1 MNDSVKN
8 SEENQPVAGID
19 AAQDAPKKRAPRK
32 LKEDAV
38 ESAVAAVAAAAT
50 DTSEEGG
57 EVKKRVRRTKAQ
69 MEEAK
74 AAEAA
79 LASGQTPVA
88 STDLAQSVAQS
99 EQTDSFEEPQSAP
112 KRTPTRTPARNAPRE
127 DFAAQRNEQNDS
139 GERDEQPGEQ
149 PNEQQGEHAADAP
162 EATAEAFIPRDFSEI
177 VSGQFDAEQEGERR
191 LPPKRVLPP
200 LPDSPKLHK
209 VLAQGGLGSRLE
221 MEDMIADGHITVNG
235 QKAHVGQRVQW
246 GDEVRIQGKLLQLR
260 IQQPRARVLA
270 YHKPAGEIVTYD
282 DPQNRPTVFRRL
294 PRLPFGKWLSVGR
307 LDLNT
312 EGLLLFT
319 NSGELANRLMHPRF
333 GLKREY
339 AVRILGELTPEN
351 RQKLLDGVQL
361 EDGPAQFLSI
371 EDGGGDGANRW
382 VRVTIGEGR
391 NREVRRL
398 FESMGHAV
406 SRLIRIGYGSYGL
419 PKGLRRSV
427 YMELNDSEIRDLTQS
442 LVDAEGGEEM
452 KVGAEAF
459 AVEPGERREGRE
471 GREPREGGRDDRG
484 PRPEQRERRG
494 KFVRRGRDERP
505 DRGTGGGG
513 YVDRPQRPDG
523 AVYSNNDGG
532 YSAEGSADG
541 QANSA
546 GQMQQPQGERRENF
560 DGAGGPQRRDDGG
573 GQRRYDGSQRSNQG
587 ERQGERGSRFGDRN
601 NTNGGNNRFGNRA
614 PRDDRFG
621 QAGPGHQN
629 GDRGGERNSDQNQPR
644 QSAQEGYGDEVDDFN
659 QAGISHESGYMQA
672 KKRGRGNSGGAGYGN
687 SDGGRSGGGSYGDD
701 GPPPGVDPTKT
712 SFGYITQDGFRK
724 QGGST
729 GGGFGGGGGNRRSG
743 GGGGGGGGG
752 SFGGG
757 GGNRSGGGRG
767 RSGGGGGGGGRG
779 R

>member
-1 MNDSVKN
+1 MNNMNEMNDMPDN
-8 SEENQPVAGID
+8 LEENTAAAGQEY
-19 AAQDAPKKRAPRK
+19 ALVAPKKRAPRK
-32 LKEDAV
+32 PKENADASEGSV
-38 ESAVAAVAAAAT
+38 TPEPAQDDQAT
-50 DTSEEGG
+50 P

-69 MEEAK
+69 MEADAQ
-74 AAEAA
+74 AAMAVAPA
-79 LASGQTPVA
+79 LEEKLQQIETKTARQPAFDERASDNDA
-88 STDLAQSVAQS
+88 DAQ
-99 EQTDSFEEPQSAP
+99 
-112 KRTPTRTPARNAPRE
+112 
-127 DFAAQRNEQNDS
+127 
-139 GERDEQPGEQ
+139 G
-149 PNEQQGEHAADAP
+149 QQGQHDGDELQGQHAADAP
-162 EATAEAFIPRDFSEI
+162 EATAEAFVPRDFSEI

-209 VLAQGGLGSRLE
+209 VLAQAGLGSRLE

-246 GDEVRIQGKLLQLR
+246 GDEVKIQGKLLQLR
-260 IQQPRARVLA
+260 IQQPRARVIA

-361 EDGPAQFLSI
+361 EDGMAQFLTI

-398 FESMGHAV
+398 FEAMGHAV
-406 SRLIRIGYGSYGL
+406 SRLIRIRYGSYGL

-442 LVDAEGGEEM
+442 LVDSEGAEDV
-452 KVGAEAF
+452 KIGAEAY
-459 AVEPGERREGRE
+459 AVDAERNDSRPDRSGGETRDA
-471 GREPREGGRDDRG
+471 REP
-484 PRPEQRERRG
+484 RERRG
-494 KFVRRGRDERP
+494 KFVRRGRTT
-505 DRGTGGGG
+505 DRFG
-513 YVDRPQRPDG
+513 RPDG
-523 AVYSNNDGG
+523 VEPNGA
-532 YSAEGSADG
+532 APP
-541 QANSA
+541 A
-546 GQMQQPQGERRENF
+546 GEHSVQPSQER
-560 DGAGGPQRRDDGG
+560 PP
-573 GQRRYDGSQRSNQG
+573 
-587 ERQGERGSRFGDRN
+587 
-601 NTNGGNNRFGNRA
+601 RA
-614 PRDDRFG
+614 PR
-621 QAGPGHQN
+621 
-629 GDRGGERNSDQNQPR
+629 ERYDNRRPERPYVER
-644 QSAQEGYGDEVDDFN
+644 QSDRYDTPREQTSQERGHDDEDDFN
-659 QAGISHESGYMQA
+659 QSGISHESGFMQA
-672 KKRGRGNSGGAGYGN
+672 KKRGRGTGGN
-687 SDGGRSGGGSYGDD
+687 SFGSGGGGGNRNFSGDA
-701 GPPPGVDPTKT
+701 PPPGIDPTKT

-724 QGGST
+724 QGG
-729 GGGFGGGGGNRRSG
+729 GGSFG

-752 SFGGG
+752 NRRGGGGGSFGGGTGGGGGGGGG
-757 GGNRSGGGRG
+757 GGNRSRG
-767 RSGGGGGGGGRG
+767 RNGGGGRG

>member
-1 MNDSVKN
+1 MNEQHDTPEN
-8 SEENQPVAGID
+8 LEENQASAGTESSQ
-19 AAQDAPKKRAPRK
+19 AAPKKRATRK
-32 LKEDAV
+32 PKETL
-38 ESAVAAVAAAAT
+38 EAAPAAP
-50 DTSEEGG
+50 EETNGDVP

-69 MEEAK
+69 MEEAR

-79 LASGQTPVA
+79 AKVQAAGGDTPLQAAPQADVDGDDQDSQNSG
-88 STDLAQSVAQS
+88 
-99 EQTDSFEEPQSAP
+99 
-112 KRTPTRTPARNAPRE
+112 
-127 DFAAQRNEQNDS
+127 
-139 GERDEQPGEQ
+139 DEQQ
-149 PNEQQGEHAADAP
+149 ATHSDDTP
-162 EATAEAFIPRDFSEI
+162 EATAEAFVPRDFSEI

-209 VLAQGGLGSRLE
+209 VLAQAGLGSRLE

-235 QKAHVGQRVQW
+235 QNAHVGQRVQW

-260 IQQPRARVLA
+260 IQQPRARVIA

-361 EDGPAQFLSI
+361 EDGMAQFLSI

-398 FESMGHAV
+398 FEAMGHAV
-406 SRLIRIGYGSYGL
+406 SRLIRIRYGSYGL

-442 LVDAEGGEEM
+442 LVDAEGAEEL

-459 AVEPGERREGRE
+459 AVEPGERREPRE
-471 GREPREGGRDDRG
+471 QREPRGGQREGQRDEGG
-484 PRPEQRERRG
+484 QRERRG
-494 KFVRRGRDERP
+494 KFVRRGGRN
-505 DRGTGGGG
+505 DRGNGFEP
-513 YVDRPQRPDG
+513 RQ
-523 AVYSNNDGG
+523 
-532 YSAEGSADG
+532 DG
-541 QANSA
+541 QAPAEGDAVRGEQRSEGNNNPYN
-546 GQMQQPQGERRENF
+546 GQQRQNGRNNRFADRYNRGPQGE
-560 DGAGGPQRRDDGG
+560 
-573 GQRRYDGSQRSNQG
+573 GQRQEAQGQSQQGRGDGY
-587 ERQGERGSRFGDRN
+587 
-601 NTNGGNNRFGNRA
+601 
-614 PRDDRFG
+614 PRDD
-621 QAGPGHQN
+621 
-629 GDRGGERNSDQNQPR
+629 
-644 QSAQEGYGDEVDDFN
+644 DEDDFN

-672 KKRGRGNSGGAGYGN
+672 KKRGRGGN
-687 SDGGRSGGGSYGDD
+687 SFGGGGGGRSGGYGED

-724 QGGST
+724 QGSGG
-729 GGGFGGGGGNRRSG
+729 GGGFGGGGGGGNRR
-743 GGGGGGGGG
+743 GGGG

-757 GGNRSGGGRG
+757 GGGGNRGGRG
-767 RSGGGGGGGGRG
+767 RSGGRG

>member
-1 MNDSVKN
+1 MNDMN
-8 SEENQPVAGID
+8 ETPENLEQNNEVAGMES
-19 AAQDAPKKRAPRK
+19 APSAPKKRAPRK
-32 LKEDAV
+32 PKEDA
-38 ESAVAAVAAAAT
+38 AIAGDDVAAQTQGDAIEA
-50 DTSEEGG
+50 EP
-57 EVKKRVRRTKAQ
+57 KKRVRRTKAQ
-69 MEEAK
+69 MEADR
-74 AAEAA
+74 AAEAGEMA
-79 LASGQTPVA
+79 APVEPQNA
-88 STDLAQSVAQS
+88 THDEPQAIQQAQSQAP
-99 EQTDSFEEPQSAP
+99 QTAAPQRAE
-112 KRTPTRTPARNAPRE
+112 RQ
-127 DFAAQRNEQNDS
+127 AQRRNSRDDNDADDNNS
-139 GERDEQPGEQ
+139 NGSE
-149 PNEQQGEHAADAP
+149 EQQQHADDAP
-162 EATAEAFIPRDFSEI
+162 EATAEAFVPRDFSEI

-209 VLAQGGLGSRLE
+209 VLAQAGLGSRLE

-235 QKAHVGQRVQW
+235 QNAHVGQRVQW
-246 GDEVRIQGKLLQLR
+246 GDEVKIQGKLLQLR
-260 IQQPRARVLA
+260 IQQPRARVIA

-398 FESMGHAV
+398 FEAMGHAV
-406 SRLIRIGYGSYGL
+406 SRLIRIRYGSYGL

-427 YMELNDSEIRDLTQS
+427 YMELNDAEIRDMTQS

-459 AVEPGERREGRE
+459 AVEPGERVERGERRDARG
-471 GREPREGGRDDRG
+471 PRDGQRDEGGA
-484 PRPEQRERRG
+484 RPEQRERRG
-494 KFVRRGRDERP
+494 KFVRRGGRN
-505 DRGTGGGG
+505 DRAGGFDDRAPHEGGAPQDGGG
-513 YVDRPQRPDG
+513 YQGGQGDGPREGGNGSQQRP
-523 AVYSNNDGG
+523 Y
-532 YSAEGSADG
+532 DG
-541 QANSA
+541 Q
-546 GQMQQPQGERRENF
+546 
-560 DGAGGPQRRDDGG
+560 QRN
-573 GQRRYDGSQRSNQG
+573 NQG
-587 ERQGERGSRFGDRN
+587 NDNGERGGRFGGRN
-601 NTNGGNNRFGNRA
+601 QGSGNGGGRSDNRFGNRA
-614 PRDDRFG
+614 PRDG
-621 QAGPGHQN
+621 QAGGNSGSYGNTNQ
-629 GDRGGERNSDQNQPR
+629 DRAPDQNQPR
-644 QSAQEGYGDEVDDFN
+644 QTSAQDGYGDEVDDFN

-672 KKRGRGNSGGAGYGN
+672 KKRGRGGNAGGGYGAGGGGYQ
-687 SDGGRSGGGSYGDD
+687 GRSSSDD

-724 QGGST
+724 QGNGGGG
-729 GGGFGGGGGNRRSG
+729 GGGFGGGGGGNRR
-743 GGGGGGGGG
+743 GGGGGG

-757 GGNRSGGGRG
+757 NSGGGGRGGGGRG
-767 RSGGGGGGGGRG
+767 RSGGGAGGGGGGRG

>member
-1 MNDSVKN
+1 MNENHDMPEN
-8 SEENQPVAGID
+8 FEENQAN
-19 AAQDAPKKRAPRK
+19 AELESTKSAPKKRAVRK
-32 LKEDAV
+32 PQAV
-38 ESAVAAVAAAAT
+38 IETAAVASQGAGGDAT
-50 DTSEEGG
+50 

-69 MEEAK
+69 MEEARAAQA
-74 AAEAA
+74 AAE
-79 LASGQTPVA
+79 
-88 STDLAQSVAQS
+88 QS
-99 EQTDSFEEPQSAP
+99 EVPGVLSQDRLENQQ
-112 KRTPTRTPARNAPRE
+112 
-127 DFAAQRNEQNDS
+127 AQDLHEANDS
-139 GERDEQPGEQ
+139 LLGHEDH
-149 PNEQQGEHAADAP
+149 EQQTEHAADAP
-162 EATAEAFIPRDFSEI
+162 EATAEAFIPRDFSDI

-200 LPDSPKLHK
+200 LPESPKLHK
-209 VLAQGGLGSRLE
+209 VLAQAGLGSRLE

-246 GDEVRIQGKLLQLR
+246 GDEVRIEGKLLQLR
-260 IQQPRARVLA
+260 IQPPRARVIA

-398 FESMGHAV
+398 FEAMGHAV
-406 SRLIRIGYGSYGL
+406 SRLIRIRYGSYGL
-419 PKGLRRSV
+419 PKGLRRGV
-427 YMELNDSEIRDLTQS
+427 YMELNDSEIRELTQS
-442 LVDAEGGEEM
+442 LVDAEGAEEI
-452 KVGAEAF
+452 KVGAEAY
-459 AVEPGERREGRE
+459 AVEPGERRE
-471 GREPREGGRDDRG
+471 REPREPREPRDNG
-484 PRPEQRERRG
+484 LRPEQRERRG
-494 KFVRRGRDERP
+494 KFVRRGRN
-505 DRGTGGGG
+505 DRFNNRAEG
-513 YVDRPQRPDG
+513 YEPRQEGQAPDG
-523 AVYSNNDGG
+523 ETA
-532 YSAEGSADG
+532 
-541 QANSA
+541 
-546 GQMQQPQGERRENF
+546 QGERAPAE
-560 DGAGGPQRRDDGG
+560 GHGGEGRNDNRGDHRYG
-573 GQRRYDGSQRSNQG
+573 GQQRQNG
-587 ERQGERGSRFGDRN
+587 RN
-601 NTNGGNNRFGNRA
+601 NRYADRYNRSPQADA
-614 PRDDRFG
+614 PRQEAPG
-621 QAGPGHQN
+621 GHQAQQG
-629 GDRGGERNSDQNQPR
+629 GD
-644 QSAQEGYGDEVDDFN
+644 DEEDDFN

-672 KKRGRGNSGGAGYGN
+672 KKRGRGGN
-687 SDGGRSGGGSYGDD
+687 SFGGGGGRSSGSYGDD

-724 QGGST
+724 QGG
-729 GGGFGGGGGNRRSG
+729 
-743 GGGGGGGGG
+743 GG

-757 GGNRSGGGRG
+757 GGGRRAGGFGGGGGGSRGRG
-767 RSGGGGGGGGRG
+767 RSGGRG

>member
-1 MNDSVKN
+1 MNDMNDMNETPENLEKNQALASVESAPN
-8 SEENQPVAGID
+8 
-19 AAQDAPKKRAPRK
+19 APKKRAPRK
-32 LKEDAV
+32 LKDAAV
-38 ESAVAAVAAAAT
+38 ASTDAAAADLGDENESAVKQSTA
-50 DTSEEGG
+50 DG

-69 MEEAK
+69 MQEARNAQAGS
-74 AAEAA
+74 AAEPELALSA
-79 LASGQTPVA
+79 PNAFEPLASGHQ
-88 STDLAQSVAQS
+88 DQ
-99 EQTDSFEEPQSAP
+99 ESFNGSA
-112 KRTPTRTPARNAPRE
+112 
-127 DFAAQRNEQNDS
+127 
-139 GERDEQPGEQ
+139 DEQQ
-149 PNEQQGEHAADAP
+149 ATHAADAP
-162 EATAEAFIPRDFSEI
+162 DATAEAFVPRDFSEI

-209 VLAQGGLGSRLE
+209 VLAQAGLGSRLE

-260 IQQPRARVLA
+260 IQQPRARVIA

-339 AVRILGELTPEN
+339 AVRILGELTHEN

-398 FESMGHAV
+398 FEAMGHAV
-406 SRLIRIGYGSYGL
+406 SRLIRIRYGSYGL

-427 YMELNDSEIRDLTQS
+427 YMELNDSEIRDITQS
-442 LVDAEGGEEM
+442 LVDAEGGGQEM

-459 AVEPGERREGRE
+459 AVEPGERVER
-471 GREPREGGRDDRG
+471 REPRDARGEGGAEGRGQG

-494 KFVRRGRDERP
+494 KFVRRGRNDRVGGSSER
-505 DRGTGGGG
+505 GN
-513 YVDRPQRPDG
+513 DRPAGYEDRPPRQERDG
-523 AVYSNNDGG
+523 V
-532 YSAEGSADG
+532 
-541 QANSA
+541 
-546 GQMQQPQGERRENF
+546 PQGEGSYSNGAGDMPRENNS
-560 DGAGGPQRRDDGG
+560 GAEQRPHE
-573 GQRRYDGSQRSNQG
+573 GQQRQNPGS
-587 ERQGERGSRFGDRN
+587 GERGGRFNDRN
-601 NTNGGNNRFGNRA
+601 NASGGNRFDNRFGNRPA
-614 PRDDRFG
+614 RDGQGAGNDRN
-621 QAGPGHQN
+621 A
-629 GDRGGERNSDQNQPR
+629 DQNAPR
-644 QSAQEGYGDEVDDFN
+644 QSSAQDGYGDEVDDFN

-672 KKRGRGNSGGAGYGN
+672 KKRGRGGNGGGNFAGGGGGY
-687 SDGGRSGGGSYGDD
+687 GGRSSSDD

-724 QGGST
+724 QGGS
-729 GGGFGGGGGNRRSG
+729 
-743 GGGGGGGGG
+743 GGGG

-757 GGNRSGGGRG
+757 GGGGGGRRGSGGG
-767 RSGGGGGGGGRG
+767 SFGGGGGGGGNRGGRSRSGGGGGRG

>member
-1 MNDSVKN
+1 MNETNDLPEN
-8 SEENQPVAGID
+8 LEENQVPAHIES
-19 AAQDAPKKRAPRK
+19 AQIAPKKRATRK
-32 LKEDAV
+32 PKEAADAAP
-38 ESAVAAVAAAAT
+38 ETAAQ
-50 DTSEEGG
+50 TSEADGEAT

-69 MEEAK
+69 MQEA
-74 AAEAA
+74 AA
-79 LASGQTPVA
+79 LA
-88 STDLAQSVAQS
+88 VAQPALQAS
-99 EQTDSFEEPQSAP
+99 ASPVSYPAAPVVPAKPQHPGHDAPYGSDGSDEEQAT
-112 KRTPTRTPARNAPRE
+112 
-127 DFAAQRNEQNDS
+127 
-139 GERDEQPGEQ
+139 
-149 PNEQQGEHAADAP
+149 HADDAP
-162 EATAEAFIPRDFSEI
+162 EATAEAFVPRDFSEI

-209 VLAQGGLGSRLE
+209 VLAQAGLGSRLE

-235 QKAHVGQRVQW
+235 EKAHVGQRVQW
-246 GDEVRIQGKLLQLR
+246 GDEVKIQGKLLQLR
-260 IQQPRARVLA
+260 IQQPRARVIA

-398 FESMGHAV
+398 FEAMGHAV
-406 SRLIRIGYGSYGL
+406 SRLIRIRYGSYGL

-427 YMELNDSEIRDLTQS
+427 YMELNDGEIRDLTQS

-459 AVEPGERREGRE
+459 AVEPGERREPRE
-471 GREPREGGRDDRG
+471 GRQEGRSDG

-494 KFVRRGRDERP
+494 KFVRRGRN
-505 DRGTGGGG
+505 DRYDNRGPGPG
-513 YVDRPQRPDG
+513 YEQRQDG
-523 AVYSNNDGG
+523 AAPQGDG
-532 YSAEGSADG
+532 AG
-541 QANSA
+541 QANGL
-546 GQMQQPQGERRENF
+546 GQRNDGEQRQNDGQGE
-560 DGAGGPQRRDDGG
+560 QRQGD
-573 GQRRYDGSQRSNQG
+573 QRQG
-587 ERQGERGSRFGDRN
+587 DQRQGERPYRQNDRQADTRGRYGDRQ
-601 NTNGGNNRFGNRA
+601 NNRPQRDDRNAGPNSGQNTDRA
-614 PRDDRFG
+614 PRQG
-621 QAGPGHQN
+621 
-629 GDRGGERNSDQNQPR
+629 GDGE
-644 QSAQEGYGDEVDDFN
+644 EEDDFN
-659 QAGISHESGYMQA
+659 QAGVSHESGYLQA
-672 KKRGRGNSGGAGYGN
+672 KKRGRSGNSFG
-687 SDGGRSGGGSYGDD
+687 SGGGGGGRTYGED

-724 QGGST
+724 QGNNT
-729 GGGFGGGGGNRRSG
+729 GGGNFGGGGGAGPRR
-743 GGGGGGGGG
+743 GGGGGG

-757 GGNRSGGGRG
+757 GGGGNFGGGRSGGGGGGGRG
-767 RSGGGGGGGGRG
+767 RSGGGGRG

>member
-1 MNDSVKN
+1 MNDMNDTPDNLK
-8 SEENQPVAGID
+8 ENQALAG
-19 AAQDAPKKRAPRK
+19 AESAQSAPKKRAPRK
-32 LKEDAV
+32 PKADV
-38 ESAVAAVAAAAT
+38 EAAPAEAAAAK
-50 DTSEEGG
+50 DAEEEGDDPHG
-57 EVKKRVRRTKAQ
+57 LAAKKRVRRTKAQ
-69 MEEAK
+69 MEEARAADAAK
-74 AAEAA
+74 AALNAPA
-79 LASGQTPVA
+79 VSQDAGQANSYAPA
-88 STDLAQSVAQS
+88 N
-99 EQTDSFEEPQSAP
+99 QSANFSQQDEMDDQP
-112 KRTPTRTPARNAPRE
+112 SRNDGDA
-127 DFAAQRNEQNDS
+127 
-139 GERDEQPGEQ
+139 GDEQQ
-149 PNEQQGEHAADAP
+149 ATHADDAP
-162 EATAEAFIPRDFSEI
+162 EATAEAFVPRDFSEI

-209 VLAQGGLGSRLE
+209 VLAQAGLGSRLE

-246 GDEVRIQGKLLQLR
+246 GDEVKIQGKLLQLR
-260 IQQPRARVLA
+260 IQQPRARVIA

-398 FESMGHAV
+398 FEAMGHAV
-406 SRLIRIGYGSYGL
+406 SRLIRIRYGSYGL

-427 YMELNDSEIRDLTQS
+427 YMELNDGEIRDLTQS
-442 LVDAEGGEEM
+442 LVDAEGSEEM

-459 AVEPGERREGRE
+459 AVEPGERREPRE
-471 GREPREGGRDDRG
+471 QREGGRGDG
-484 PRPEQRERRG
+484 QRPEQRERRG
-494 KFVRRGRDERP
+494 KFVRRGRNERF
-505 DRGTGGGG
+505 DNRGGDGGSGG
-513 YVDRPQRPDG
+513 YQRQEGAPQGDGQQRQDGEQRP
-523 AVYSNNDGG
+523 YEGG
-532 YSAEGSADG
+532 V
-541 QANSA
+541 
-546 GQMQQPQGERRENF
+546 
-560 DGAGGPQRRDDGG
+560 
-573 GQRRYDGSQRSNQG
+573 
-587 ERQGERGSRFGDRN
+587 RQGEQRQVDQRQERPYRQNDRQNGSGRFGDRQ
-601 NTNGGNNRFGNRA
+601 NNRPMRDA
-614 PRDDRFG
+614 RDDRNATQGNG
-621 QAGPGHQN
+621 QNA
-629 GDRGGERNSDQNQPR
+629 DRVPR
-644 QSAQEGYGDEVDDFN
+644 QGGDDDEDDFN

-672 KKRGRGNSGGAGYGN
+672 KKRGRGGNSGGN
-687 SDGGRSGGGSYGDD
+687 SFGGGGGGGRSYGED

-724 QGGST
+724 QGAGGG
-729 GGGFGGGGGNRRSG
+729 GGGFGGGGGG
-743 GGGGGGGGG
+743 GGQRRGGGG

-757 GGNRSGGGRG
+757 GGGGNRGRG
-767 RSGGGGGGGGRG
+767 RSGGGGGGRG

>member
-1 MNDSVKN
+1 MNENNDMPEN
-8 SEENQPVAGID
+8 FEENQAPAGTD
-19 AAQDAPKKRAPRK
+19 AAQAAPKKRATRK
-32 LKEDAV
+32 PKEDAV
-38 ESAVAAVAAAAT
+38 AAT
-50 DTSEEGG
+50 VAPSPLDGEAV

-69 MEEAK
+69 MEEAR

-79 LASGQTPVA
+79 PAADAG
-88 STDLAQSVAQS
+88 D
-99 EQTDSFEEPQSAP
+99 AP
-112 KRTPTRTPARNAPRE
+112 KRVATQA
-127 DFAAQRNEQNDS
+127 DFGSDDLQSGHDDDDQAEHEGNDS
-139 GERDEQPGEQ
+139 QA
-149 PNEQQGEHAADAP
+149 EHADDAP
-162 EATAEAFIPRDFSEI
+162 EATAEAFVPRDFSEI

-209 VLAQGGLGSRLE
+209 VLAQAGLGSRLE

-260 IQQPRARVLA
+260 IQQPRARVIA

-339 AVRILGELTPEN
+339 AVRILGELAPEN
-351 RQKLLDGVQL
+351 RQKLLDGIEL
-361 EDGPAQFLSI
+361 DDGPAQFLSV

-391 NREVRRL
+391 NREVRRM
-398 FESMGHAV
+398 FESIGHAV
-406 SRLIRIGYGSYGL
+406 SRLIRIRYGSYGL

-427 YMELNDSEIRDLTQS
+427 YMELDDTEIRALTQS

-459 AVEPGERREGRE
+459 AVEPGERREPREGRE
-471 GREPREGGRDDRG
+471 GREPRGPRDAGGQ
-484 PRPEQRERRG
+484 RPEQRERRG
-494 KFVRRGRDERP
+494 KFVRRGRNDRP
-505 DRGTGGGG
+505 GEYNDRPPRQDGEPQGDGQGGG
-513 YVDRPQRPDG
+513 YQNDAPREGSGDGQQRP
-523 AVYSNNDGG
+523 Y
-532 YSAEGSADG
+532 DG
-541 QANSA
+541 Q
-546 GQMQQPQGERRENF
+546 
-560 DGAGGPQRRDDGG
+560 QRHEPR
-573 GQRRYDGSQRSNQG
+573 QNQG
-587 ERQGERGSRFGDRN
+587 ERGGRFGERS
-601 NTNGGNNRFGNRA
+601 GGNRFDNRP
-614 PRDDRFG
+614 PR
-621 QAGPGHQN
+621 
-629 GDRGGERNSDQNQPR
+629 GERVDRSNDPNQPR
-644 QSAQEGYGDEVDDFN
+644 QNTAGGSGDGHDDEDDFN

-672 KKRGRGNSGGAGYGN
+672 KKRGRGGNNSFGGGGGYQ
-687 SDGGRSGGGSYGDD
+687 GGRSSSDD

-724 QGGST
+724 QGG
-729 GGGFGGGGGNRRSG
+729 GGGGSFGGGGGAG
-743 GGGGGGGGG
+743 GGGGRRGGG
-752 SFGGG
+752 SFGGGGG

-767 RSGGGGGGGGRG
+767 RSGGGGRGRG
-779 R
+779 

>member
-1 MNDSVKN
+1 MNEVQDMSDN
-8 SEENQPVAGID
+8 LEENQPVAGIES
-19 AAQDAPKKRAPRK
+19 AQDAPKKRAPRK
-32 LKEDAV
+32 PKETADA
-38 ESAVAAVAAAAT
+38 ATAAV
-50 DTSEEGG
+50 DEVGSDVP

-69 MEEAK
+69 MEEAR

-79 LASGQTPVA
+79 ANAPAARTDTPQA
-88 STDLAQSVAQS
+88 APQN
-99 EQTDSFEEPQSAP
+99 SFESDE
-112 KRTPTRTPARNAPRE
+112 
-127 DFAAQRNEQNDS
+127 EQDLS
-139 GERDEQPGEQ
+139 EG
-149 PNEQQGEHAADAP
+149 NEQQAEHAADAP
-162 EATAEAFIPRDFSEI
+162 EATAEAFVPRDFSDI

-209 VLAQGGLGSRLE
+209 VLAQAGLGSRLE

-246 GDEVRIQGKLLQLR
+246 GDEVRIEGKLLQLR
-260 IQQPRARVLA
+260 IQPPRARVIA

-361 EDGPAQFLSI
+361 EDGPAQFLTI

-406 SRLIRIGYGSYGL
+406 SRLIRIRYGSYGL

-442 LVDAEGGEEM
+442 LVDAEGAEEM
-452 KVGAEAF
+452 KVGAEAYS
-459 AVEPGERREGRE
+459 VEPGERREP
-471 GREPREGGRDDRG
+471 REPRNDAQ
-484 PRPEQRERRG
+484 RPEQRERRG
-494 KFVRRGRDERP
+494 KFVRRGGR
-505 DRGTGGGG
+505 
-513 YVDRPQRPDG
+513 
-523 AVYSNNDGG
+523 ND
-532 YSAEGSADG
+532 
-541 QANSA
+541 
-546 GQMQQPQGERRENF
+546 
-560 DGAGGPQRRDDGG
+560 
-573 GQRRYDGSQRSNQG
+573 
-587 ERQGERGSRFGDRN
+587 RFGDRGGN
-601 NTNGGNNRFGNRA
+601 GDGYAPRQDGQAAEGDASQGERAPSEGNGGEQRGDNRGDTRYNGQQRQNGRNNRFGDRYNRGPQGDA
-614 PRDDRFG
+614 PRQEGQGGNQGGDGYPRDD
-621 QAGPGHQN
+621 
-629 GDRGGERNSDQNQPR
+629 
-644 QSAQEGYGDEVDDFN
+644 DEDDFN

-672 KKRGRGNSGGAGYGN
+672 KKRGRGGN
-687 SDGGRSGGGSYGDD
+687 SFGGGGNGGGGGGRSYGDD

-724 QGGST
+724 QGNNG
-729 GGGFGGGGGNRRSG
+729 GGGFGGGGGGNRRRGS
-743 GGGGGGGGG
+743 GGGG

-757 GGNRSGGGRG
+757 NAGGGGGNRGRG
-767 RSGGGGGGGGRG
+767 RSGGGGRG

>member
-1 MNDSVKN
+1 MNETNESPDN
-8 SEENQPVAGID
+8 FEENQASAFIES
-19 AAQDAPKKRAPRK
+19 AETAPKKRVTRKPKADGVVEEAAPDTAA
-32 LKEDAV
+32 DA
-38 ESAVAAVAAAAT
+38 SADPHDLAA
-50 DTSEEGG
+50 
-57 EVKKRVRRTKAQ
+57 KKRVRRTKAQ
-69 MEEAK
+69 MEEAR

-79 LASGQTPVA
+79 AKAGQAAPAASQDAGQDSGQMPVQG
-88 STDLAQSVAQS
+88 LAAAPSHFSRHAEMD
-99 EQTDSFEEPQSAP
+99 EQQE
-112 KRTPTRTPARNAPRE
+112 R
-127 DFAAQRNEQNDS
+127 DS
-139 GERDEQPGEQ
+139 GDEQQ
-149 PNEQQGEHAADAP
+149 AVHADDAP
-162 EATAEAFIPRDFSEI
+162 EATAEAFVPRDFSEI

-209 VLAQGGLGSRLE
+209 VLAQAGLGSRLE

-235 QKAHVGQRVQW
+235 EKAHVGQRVQW
-246 GDEVRIQGKLLQLR
+246 GDEVKIQGKLLQLR
-260 IQQPRARVLA
+260 IQQPRARVIA

-361 EDGPAQFLSI
+361 EDGPAQFLTM

-398 FESMGHAV
+398 FESVGHAV
-406 SRLIRIGYGSYGL
+406 SRLIRIRYGSYGL

-427 YMELNDSEIRDLTQS
+427 YMELNDGEIRDLTQS
-442 LVDAEGGEEM
+442 LVDAEGGEDM

-459 AVEPGERREGRE
+459 AVEPGERRESRE
-471 GREPREGGRDDRG
+471 GRNEGRPEGRGEGSQVPR
-484 PRPEQRERRG
+484 EQRERRG
-494 KFVRRGRDERP
+494 KFVRRGRNERF
-505 DRGTGGGG
+505 DNRGPG
-513 YVDRPQRPDG
+513 YEQRPDG
-523 AVYSNNDGG
+523 GA
-532 YSAEGSADG
+532 
-541 QANSA
+541 
-546 GQMQQPQGERRENF
+546 PQGE
-560 DGAGGPQRRDDGG
+560 
-573 GQRRYDGSQRSNQG
+573 GQRQDGEQRQNEGQG
-587 ERQGERGSRFGDRN
+587 DQRQGDQRQGERPYRQNDRQGGPGRYGDRQ
-601 NTNGGNNRFGNRA
+601 NNRPAQRDDR
-614 PRDDRFG
+614 PRDDRNTG
-621 QAGPGHQN
+621 QNA
-629 GDRGGERNSDQNQPR
+629 DRAPR
-644 QSAQEGYGDEVDDFN
+644 QDGEEEDDFN

-672 KKRGRGNSGGAGYGN
+672 KKRGRGGNGFGGGAGGGG
-687 SDGGRSGGGSYGDD
+687 GGRSYGED

-724 QGGST
+724 QGNNA
-729 GGGFGGGGGNRRSG
+729 GGGNFGGGGAGPRR
-743 GGGGGGGGG
+743 GGGGGGGG

-757 GGNRSGGGRG
+757 GGGNFGGGNRNRG
-767 RSGGGGGGGGRG
+767 RSGGSGGGGRS

>member
-1 MNDSVKN
+1 MNEMNDTP
-8 SEENQPVAGID
+8 ENLKEKQAPSGIES
-19 AAQDAPKKRAPRK
+19 APDAPKKRAPRRP
-32 LKEDAV
+32 KEASDRSAELAPTTADAQT
-38 ESAVAAVAAAAT
+38 SDDAAPEA
-50 DTSEEGG
+50 
-57 EVKKRVRRTKAQ
+57 KKRVRRTKAQ
-69 MEEAK
+69 MEEAR
-74 AAEAA
+74 AAQANALEPQENPEA
-79 LASGQTPVA
+79 LAPIEATAAAPVA
-88 STDLAQSVAQS
+88 
-99 EQTDSFEEPQSAP
+99 
-112 KRTPTRTPARNAPRE
+112 TRDDTNGDA
-127 DFAAQRNEQNDS
+127 
-139 GERDEQPGEQ
+139 GDEQQ
-149 PNEQQGEHAADAP
+149 AQHADDAP
-162 EATAEAFIPRDFSEI
+162 EATAEAFVPRDFSDI

-200 LPDSPKLHK
+200 LPESPKLHK
-209 VLAQGGLGSRLE
+209 VLAQAGLGSRLE

-260 IQQPRARVLA
+260 IQPPRARVIA

-398 FESMGHAV
+398 FEAMGHAV
-406 SRLIRIGYGSYGL
+406 SRLIRIRYGSYGL

-427 YMELNDSEIRDLTQS
+427 YMELNDGEIRDLTQS
-442 LVDAEGGEEM
+442 LVDAEGAEEM

-459 AVEPGERREGRE
+459 AVEPGERRDPRSEGQRE
-471 GREPREGGRDDRG
+471 GRGEARGEGRPEGA
-484 PRPEQRERRG
+484 RPEQRERRG
-494 KFVRRGRDERP
+494 KFVRRGRD
-505 DRGTGGGG
+505 DRGA
-513 YVDRPQRPDG
+513 DRP
-523 AVYSNNDGG
+523 NDRQPGSQQAEGG
-532 YSAEGSADG
+532 YSADAPREG
-541 QANSA
+541 
-546 GQMQQPQGERRENF
+546 
-560 DGAGGPQRRDDGG
+560 GAPPP
-573 GQRRYDGSQRSNQG
+573 
-587 ERQGERGSRFGDRN
+587 RQGERSSRFGDRN
-601 NTNGGNNRFGNRA
+601 SRFDNRPARTD
-614 PRDDRFG
+614 RDDRG
-621 QAGPGHQN
+621 
-629 GDRGGERNSDQNQPR
+629 SDQNQAR
-644 QSAQEGYGDEVDDFN
+644 QPVRDGNDDEDDFN

-672 KKRGRGNSGGAGYGN
+672 KKRGRGGNSSGG
-687 SDGGRSGGGSYGDD
+687 SGGSGGGGRNYDD

-724 QGGST
+724 QGGS
-729 GGGFGGGGGNRRSG
+729 GGGGSFGGGGGGNG
-743 GGGGGGGGG
+743 GGRRGGGGG

-757 GGNRSGGGRG
+757 GGNRGGRG
-767 RSGGGGGGGGRG
+767 RSGGGRSGR
-779 R
+779 

>member
-1 MNDSVKN
+1 MNEMNDTPDN
-8 SEENQPVAGID
+8 LEENQALAG
-19 AAQDAPKKRAPRK
+19 AESALTAPKKRALRK
-32 LKEDAV
+32 PKADVEAAPVAV
-38 ESAVAAVAAAAT
+38 E
-50 DTSEEGG
+50 EEGDDPHG
-57 EVKKRVRRTKAQ
+57 LAAKKRVRRTKAQ
-69 MEEAK
+69 MEEAR

-79 LASGQTPVA
+79 AKAALNAPAASQDAGQASGDAPA
-88 STDLAQSVAQS
+88 N
-99 EQTDSFEEPQSAP
+99 QSANFSQQEEMDDQP
-112 KRTPTRTPARNAPRE
+112 S
-127 DFAAQRNEQNDS
+127 RNEGDAGDS
-139 GERDEQPGEQ
+139 GDVGDEQQ
-149 PNEQQGEHAADAP
+149 ATHADDAP
-162 EATAEAFIPRDFSEI
+162 EATAEAFVPRDFSEI

-209 VLAQGGLGSRLE
+209 VLAQAGLGSRLE

-246 GDEVRIQGKLLQLR
+246 GDEVKIQGKLLQLR
-260 IQQPRARVLA
+260 IQQPRARVIA

-398 FESMGHAV
+398 FEAMGHAV
-406 SRLIRIGYGSYGL
+406 SRLIRIRYGSYGL

-442 LVDAEGGEEM
+442 LVDAEGAEET
-452 KVGAEAF
+452 KIGAEAF
-459 AVEPGERREGRE
+459 AVEPGERREPREGRGEGRE
-471 GREPREGGRDDRG
+471 GRGEGQQVPR
-484 PRPEQRERRG
+484 EQRERRG
-494 KFVRRGRDERP
+494 KFVRRGRN
-505 DRGTGGGG
+505 DRFDNRGGEG
-513 YVDRPQRPDG
+513 YQRQDGAAPQGDGLPRQDGEQRP
-523 AVYSNNDGG
+523 YEGG
-532 YSAEGSADG
+532 ELR
-541 QANSA
+541 
-546 GQMQQPQGERRENF
+546 QGE
-560 DGAGGPQRRDDGG
+560 Q
-573 GQRRYDGSQRSNQG
+573 
-587 ERQGERGSRFGDRN
+587 RQGERPYRQNERQNDRQNEGRGRFGDRQ
-601 NTNGGNNRFGNRA
+601 NNRP
-614 PRDDRFG
+614 PRDDRNSANG
-621 QAGPGHQN
+621 QPA
-629 GDRGGERNSDQNQPR
+629 DRAPR
-644 QSAQEGYGDEVDDFN
+644 QGGDDDEDDFN

-672 KKRGRGNSGGAGYGN
+672 KKRGRGGN
-687 SDGGRSGGGSYGDD
+687 SGGGSFGGGGSSGGNRSYDD

-724 QGGST
+724 QGAAG
-729 GGGFGGGGGNRRSG
+729 GGGFGGGGGQRR
-743 GGGGGGGGG
+743 GGGGG

-757 GGNRSGGGRG
+757 GGNRGRG
-767 RSGGGGGGGGRG
+767 RNGGGGGGRG

>member
-1 MNDSVKN
+1 MNDMN
-8 SEENQPVAGID
+8 ETPENLEQNQSVAGADI
-19 AAQDAPKKRAPRK
+19 APSAPKKRATRK
-32 LKEDAV
+32 PKEDAAN
-38 ESAVAAVAAAAT
+38 EAT
-50 DTSEEGG
+50 DVDTT
-57 EVKKRVRRTKAQ
+57 EVETKKRVRRTKAQ
-69 MEEAK
+69 IEADN
-74 AAEAA
+74 AA
-79 LASGQTPVA
+79 LAAGSEAVLNVDAEADIAPVA
-88 STDLAQSVAQS
+88 ATQPTPDMQIETVQERAPRGRKPMRDDRLEGGHGAVDRRHGS
-99 EQTDSFEEPQSAP
+99 EQQAIL
-112 KRTPTRTPARNAPRE
+112 A
-127 DFAAQRNEQNDS
+127 
-139 GERDEQPGEQ
+139 GDEQQAEHEG
-149 PNEQQGEHAADAP
+149 NEQQAEHAADAP
-162 EATAEAFIPRDFSEI
+162 EATAEAFVPRDFSEI

-209 VLAQGGLGSRLE
+209 VLAQAGLGSRLE

-235 QKAHVGQRVQW
+235 QNAHVGQRVQW
-246 GDEVRIQGKLLQLR
+246 GDEVKIQGKLLQLR
-260 IQQPRARVLA
+260 IQQPRARVIA

-398 FESMGHAV
+398 FEAMGHAV
-406 SRLIRIGYGSYGL
+406 SRLIRIRYGSYGL

-427 YMELNDSEIRDLTQS
+427 YMELNDAEIRDMTQS

-459 AVEPGERREGRE
+459 AVEPGERGERGERREPRDGGRE
-471 GREPREGGRDDRG
+471 GGGG
-484 PRPEQRERRG
+484 ARPEQRERRG
-494 KFVRRGRDERP
+494 KFVRRGGRNERA
-505 DRGTGGGG
+505 GG
-513 YVDRPQRPDG
+513 
-523 AVYSNNDGG
+523 A
-532 YSAEGSADG
+532 
-541 QANSA
+541 
-546 GQMQQPQGERRENF
+546 
-560 DGAGGPQRRDDGG
+560 GAGGFGAGGFDDRAPRTDGAPQEGGYQG
-573 GQRRYDGSQRSNQG
+573 GQGDQPREGTGDQPRPYDGQQRGNRG
-587 ERQGERGSRFGDRN
+587 NGNGNGERGGRFGDRN
-601 NTNGGNNRFGNRA
+601 QGNGSGRSDNRFGNRA
-614 PRDDRFG
+614 PRDG
-621 QAGPGHQN
+621 QASGYGSGNEQRHA
-629 GDRGGERNSDQNQPR
+629 DQNQPR
-644 QSAQEGYGDEVDDFN
+644 QTSAQDGYGDEVDDFN

-672 KKRGRGNSGGAGYGN
+672 KKRGRGGNTGGGYAG
-687 SDGGRSGGGSYGDD
+687 GGGGGGSGSGYQGRSSSDD

-724 QGGST
+724 QGTGGG
-729 GGGFGGGGGNRRSG
+729 GGGFGGGGGG
-743 GGGGGGGGG
+743 GGRRGGSGSGGG

-757 GGNRSGGGRG
+757 GGGGNSGGGSRGGRG
-767 RSGGGGGGGGRG
+767 RSGGGGRG

>member
-1 MNDSVKN
+1 MNDHPEN
-8 SEENQPVAGID
+8 LEEKQALAGTD
-19 AAQDAPKKRAPRK
+19 SALVAPKKRAPRK
-32 LKEDAV
+32 TK
-38 ESAVAAVAAAAT
+38 ESADEPPQDMAAAQT
-50 DTSEEGG
+50 DGPEMV

-69 MEEAK
+69 MEEAR

-79 LASGQTPVA
+79 QNMPSETASETA
-88 STDLAQSVAQS
+88 SDT
-99 EQTDSFEEPQSAP
+99 AP
-112 KRTPTRTPARNAPRE
+112 GSPS
-127 DFAAQRNEQNDS
+127 AQRIDGNAQKNQPTQSDLPAQHEADQQQGDPYLGHAHHAHEQQS
-139 GERDEQPGEQ
+139 H
-149 PNEQQGEHAADAP
+149 EQQGEHAADAP
-162 EATAEAFIPRDFSEI
+162 EATFEAFVPRDFSEI

-209 VLAQGGLGSRLE
+209 VLAQAGLGSRLE

-235 QKAHVGQRVQW
+235 QNAHVGQRVQW

-260 IQQPRARVLA
+260 IQQPRARVIA

-406 SRLIRIGYGSYGL
+406 SRLIRIRYGSYGL

-427 YMELNDSEIRDLTQS
+427 YMELNDTEIREITQS

-459 AVEPGERREGRE
+459 AVEPGERSERRDQRDNRGEGRE
-471 GREPREGGRDDRG
+471 QRNDSS
-484 PRPEQRERRG
+484 RPEQRERRG
-494 KFVRRGRDERP
+494 KFVRRGRNERP
-505 DRGTGGGG
+505 GGQGGFDDRAPRQDGPLQDSGG
-513 YVDRPQRPDG
+513 YP
-523 AVYSNNDGG
+523 N
-532 YSAEGSADG
+532 
-541 QANSA
+541 
-546 GQMQQPQGERRENF
+546 GQMDAPRE
-560 DGAGGPQRRDDGG
+560 GAGEAQPRPYDGPQRSNRGISNG
-573 GQRRYDGSQRSNQG
+573 NGSGNG
-587 ERQGERGSRFGDRN
+587 ERSGRFGDR
-601 NTNGGNNRFGNRA
+601 TQGSGSGRSDNRFGHRA
-614 PRDDRFG
+614 GREGQGGSYGAGNDRST
-621 QAGPGHQN
+621 
-629 GDRGGERNSDQNQPR
+629 EQNQPR
-644 QSAQEGYGDEVDDFN
+644 QTSAQDGYGDEVDDFN

-672 KKRGRGNSGGAGYGN
+672 KKRGRGGNSGGNNFAGGGGGGGG
-687 SDGGRSGGGSYGDD
+687 GGRSYGDD

-724 QGGST
+724 QGG
-729 GGGFGGGGGNRRSG
+729 GGGGGFG

-752 SFGGG
+752 NRRGGGSFGGG
-757 GGNRSGGGRG
+757 NSGGGNRGGRS
-767 RSGGGGGGGGRG
+767 RSGGGGRG

>member
-1 MNDSVKN
+1 M
-8 SEENQPVAGID
+8 
-19 AAQDAPKKRAPRK
+19 AAD
-32 LKEDAV
+32 
-38 ESAVAAVAAAAT
+38 ESGAAVP
-50 DTSEEGG
+50 

-69 MEEAK
+69 MEEAR

-79 LASGQTPVA
+79 LAA
-88 STDLAQSVAQS
+88 SQHEVQAA
-99 EQTDSFEEPQSAP
+99 AP
-112 KRTPTRTPARNAPRE
+112 AVL
-127 DFAAQRNEQNDS
+127 AAQADDHPGDEGDDQNDDNQE
-139 GERDEQPGEQ
+139 GH
-149 PNEQQGEHAADAP
+149 EQQAQHSPCDQQPEHAEDTP
-162 EATAEAFIPRDFSEI
+162 EATAEAFVPRDFTEI

-209 VLAQGGLGSRLE
+209 VLAQAGLGSRLE

-246 GDEVRIQGKLLQLR
+246 GDEVRIEGKLLQLR
-260 IQQPRARVLA
+260 IQQPRARVIA

-351 RQKLLDGVQL
+351 RQKLLDGIEL

-371 EDGGGDGANRW
+371 EDGGGEGANRW

-398 FESMGHAV
+398 FEAVGHAV
-406 SRLIRIGYGSYGL
+406 SRLIRIRYGSYGL

-427 YMELNDSEIRDLTQS
+427 YMELNDKEIRDLTQS
-442 LVDAEGGEEM
+442 LVDAEGQEET

-459 AVEPGERREGRE
+459 AVEAHQREAREPRDSGESGERRGET
-471 GREPREGGRDDRG
+471 
-484 PRPEQRERRG
+484 RERRG
-494 KFVRRGRDERP
+494 KFVRRGRNQERGQ
-505 DRGTGGGG
+505 DRG
-513 YVDRPQRPDG
+513 VDRSGERYRQDG
-523 AVYSNNDGG
+523 AEPTADGADTSQDGRQEGYNERAPRQSRERSGDYAPRQNRFNDRRG
-532 YSAEGSADG
+532 ERRPADG
-541 QANSA
+541 Q
-546 GQMQQPQGERRENF
+546 
-560 DGAGGPQRRDDGG
+560 
-573 GQRRYDGSQRSNQG
+573 
-587 ERQGERGSRFGDRN
+587 
-601 NTNGGNNRFGNRA
+601 TGNDA
-614 PRDDRFG
+614 PRDD
-621 QAGPGHQN
+621 
-629 GDRGGERNSDQNQPR
+629 
-644 QSAQEGYGDEVDDFN
+644 DEDDFN

-672 KKRGRGNSGGAGYGN
+672 KKRRGGGAGFGAGGGN
-687 SDGGRSGGGSYGDD
+687 NGQGGRRNYDD

-724 QGGST
+724 QGN
-729 GGGFGGGGGNRRSG
+729 GNSG
-743 GGGGGGGGG
+743 GGGGGGRRGGGGG

-757 GGNRSGGGRG
+757 SFGGGGAGNRNRGRGGRG
-767 RSGGGGGGGGRG
+767 R
-779 R
+779 

>member
-1 MNDSVKN
+1 MNDMNETPENLEQKN
-8 SEENQPVAGID
+8 DVAVVD
-19 AAQDAPKKRAPRK
+19 TAPSAPKKRAARRP
-32 LKEDAV
+32 KEDA
-38 ESAVAAVAAAAT
+38 ALAGDDVAAQTQGDAIDA
-50 DTSEEGG
+50 EP
-57 EVKKRVRRTKAQ
+57 KKRVRRTKAQ
-69 MEEAK
+69 MEADR
-74 AAEAA
+74 AAAA
-79 LASGQTPVA
+79 GETIAPAELQNA
-88 STDLAQSVAQS
+88 AQDAPHVEQQA
-99 EQTDSFEEPQSAP
+99 EQTAAP
-112 KRTPTRTPARNAPRE
+112 KRAERQAPR
-127 DFAAQRNEQNDS
+127 RNSRDDNDADNS
-139 GERDEQPGEQ
+139 DNHTINDGSE
-149 PNEQQGEHAADAP
+149 EQQQHADDAP
-162 EATAEAFIPRDFSEI
+162 EATAEAFVPRDFSEI

-209 VLAQGGLGSRLE
+209 VLAQAGLGSRLE

-235 QKAHVGQRVQW
+235 QNAHVGQRVQW
-246 GDEVRIQGKLLQLR
+246 GDEVKIQGKLLQLR
-260 IQQPRARVLA
+260 IQQPRARVIA

-398 FESMGHAV
+398 FEAMGHAV
-406 SRLIRIGYGSYGL
+406 SRLIRIRYGSYGL

-427 YMELNDSEIRDLTQS
+427 YMELNDAEIRDMTQS

-459 AVEPGERREGRE
+459 AVEPGGRGE
-471 GREPREGGRDDRG
+471 GREPREQRDGRGPRDGQRDEGG

-494 KFVRRGRDERP
+494 KFVRRGGRNERTGGFD
-505 DRGTGGGG
+505 DRAPRIDGAPQEGGG
-513 YVDRPQRPDG
+513 YQGGQGDQPREGGNGAQQRPF
-523 AVYSNNDGG
+523 
-532 YSAEGSADG
+532 DG
-541 QANSA
+541 Q
-546 GQMQQPQGERRENF
+546 
-560 DGAGGPQRRDDGG
+560 QRN
-573 GQRRYDGSQRSNQG
+573 NQG
-587 ERQGERGSRFGDRN
+587 QGQNDRGGRFGDRN
-601 NTNGGNNRFGNRA
+601 QGGGNGGGGGGRFGNRG
-614 PRDDRFG
+614 PRDG
-621 QAGPGHQN
+621 QMGGQGGGQGGYGNGAGGN
-629 GDRGGERNSDQNQPR
+629 DRGADQNQPR
-644 QSAQEGYGDEVDDFN
+644 QTSAQDGYGDEIDDFN

-672 KKRGRGNSGGAGYGN
+672 KKRGRGGN
-687 SDGGRSGGGSYGDD
+687 AGGSYGGGGGGYQGRSSSDD

-724 QGGST
+724 QGAGGGGG
-729 GGGFGGGGGNRRSG
+729 GGGFGGGGGGGGGRRG

-757 GGNRSGGGRG
+757 NSGGGSRGGRG
-767 RSGGGGGGGGRG
+767 RSGGGGGGRG

>member
-1 MNDSVKN
+1 VTKQRELKLSNEKMNDMNDTPEN
-8 SEENQPVAGID
+8 SQQEQDVASQETALI
-19 AAQDAPKKRAPRK
+19 APKKRAAREPK
-32 LKEDAV
+32 
-38 ESAVAAVAAAAT
+38 ESAAALQT
-50 DTSEEGG
+50 DLDVSAG
-57 EVKKRVRRTKAQ
+57 EPKKRVRRTKAQ
-69 MEEAK
+69 IEADN
-74 AAEAA
+74 AA
-79 LASGQTPVA
+79 LANSADAASSADAAPISEAAFEAEPPPDVIKERPQRGRHARQTSRDERHDTNQVGERGD
-88 STDLAQSVAQS
+88 SSDGS
-99 EQTDSFEEPQSAP
+99 EQQ
-112 KRTPTRTPARNAPRE
+112 
-127 DFAAQRNEQNDS
+127 AQ
-139 GERDEQPGEQ
+139 
-149 PNEQQGEHAADAP
+149 HADDAP
-162 EATAEAFIPRDFSEI
+162 EATAEAFVPRDFSEI

-209 VLAQGGLGSRLE
+209 VLAQAGLGSRLE

-235 QKAHVGQRVQW
+235 QNAHVGQRVQW
-246 GDEVRIQGKLLQLR
+246 GDEVKIQGKLLQLR
-260 IQQPRARVLA
+260 IQQPRARVIA

-361 EDGPAQFLSI
+361 EDGMAQFLSI

-406 SRLIRIGYGSYGL
+406 SRLIRIRYGSYGL

-427 YMELNDSEIRDLTQS
+427 YMELNDSEIRDITQS
-442 LVDAEGGEEM
+442 LVDAEGGAEL

-459 AVEPGERREGRE
+459 AVEPSERGERREPRQDGAGRNDQR
-471 GREPREGGRDDRG
+471 GPRDDVG
-484 PRPEQRERRG
+484 GGGARPEQRERRG
-494 KFVRRGRDERP
+494 KFVRRGGRNERTGGFD
-505 DRGTGGGG
+505 DRAPQGEGAQYQNSQGGQGGQGDQPREGGGG
-513 YVDRPQRPDG
+513 NGAQQRP
-523 AVYSNNDGG
+523 Y
-532 YSAEGSADG
+532 DG
-541 QANSA
+541 Q
-546 GQMQQPQGERRENF
+546 
-560 DGAGGPQRRDDGG
+560 
-573 GQRRYDGSQRSNQG
+573 QRSNQG
-587 ERQGERGSRFGDRN
+587 ERGGRFNDRNQSGGNGGGRFGH
-601 NTNGGNNRFGNRA
+601 RA
-614 PRDDRFG
+614 PRDG
-621 QAGPGHQN
+621 QGQGQGN
-629 GDRGGERNSDQNQPR
+629 GYSNNQDRGADQNQPR
-644 QSAQEGYGDEVDDFN
+644 QGSAQDGYGDEVDDFN

-672 KKRGRGNSGGAGYGN
+672 KKRGRSGGNFAGGGGGYGGGG
-687 SDGGRSGGGSYGDD
+687 GGRSSSDD

-724 QGGST
+724 QGGSD
-729 GGGFGGGGGNRRSG
+729 GGGSFGGGGRRSG
-743 GGGGGGGGG
+743 GGGGGAGGAGGAGGGGG

-757 GGNRSGGGRG
+757 NSGGGGNRGGRG
-767 RSGGGGGGGGRG
+767 RSGGGGRG

>member
-1 MNDSVKN
+1 MNDTNDMPESL
-8 SEENQPVAGID
+8 EENQALAGEESTQ
-19 AAQDAPKKRAPRK
+19 AAPKKRAPRQPK
-32 LKEDAV
+32 AKPVTAQSVSEAMPEAPANVDAKGAQDAQGAQDLADV
-38 ESAVAAVAAAAT
+38 DPHNLVA
-50 DTSEEGG
+50 
-57 EVKKRVRRTKAQ
+57 KKRVRRTKAQ
-69 MEEAK
+69 MQEAR

-79 LASGQTPVA
+79 AKAALDAPAASQDAEQNAMSSSAVQDA
-88 STDLAQSVAQS
+88 AS
-99 EQTDSFEEPQSAP
+99 EQANFSQ
-112 KRTPTRTPARNAPRE
+112 NE
-127 DFAAQRNEQNDS
+127 DADAGQEHDA
-139 GERDEQPGEQ
+139 GDEQQ
-149 PNEQQGEHAADAP
+149 ATHADDAP
-162 EATAEAFIPRDFSEI
+162 EATAEAFVPRDFSDI

-209 VLAQGGLGSRLE
+209 VLAQAGLGSRLE

-246 GDEVRIQGKLLQLR
+246 GDEVKIQGKLLQLR
-260 IQQPRARVLA
+260 IQQPRARVIA

-398 FESMGHAV
+398 FEAMGHAV
-406 SRLIRIGYGSYGL
+406 SRLIRIRYGSYGL

-427 YMELNDSEIRDLTQS
+427 YMELNDAEIRELTQS

-452 KVGAEAF
+452 KIGAEAF
-459 AVEPGERREGRE
+459 SVEPGERREP
-471 GREPREGGRDDRG
+471 REPRSDGL
-484 PRPEQRERRG
+484 RPEQRDQRERRG
-494 KFVRRGRDERP
+494 KFVRRGGRN
-505 DRGTGGGG
+505 DRFGSGAG
-513 YVDRPQRPDG
+513 YEQRPDG
-523 AVYSNNDGG
+523 PAPH
-532 YSAEGSADG
+532 DG
-541 QANSA
+541 QA
-546 GQMQQPQGERRENF
+546 PQGERAASDNNN
-560 DGAGGPQRRDDGG
+560 GSYG
-573 GQRRYDGSQRSNQG
+573 GQQ
-587 ERQGERGSRFGDRN
+587 RQGGR
-601 NTNGGNNRFGNRA
+601 NNRFADRYNRG
-614 PRDDRFG
+614 PQVG
-621 QAGPGHQN
+621 QAA
-629 GDRGGERNSDQNQPR
+629 DAERLDGQQG
-644 QSAQEGYGDEVDDFN
+644 QSAGADDDFDDFN

-672 KKRGRGNSGGAGYGN
+672 KKRRGSGNSFGGGGGGG
-687 SDGGRSGGGSYGDD
+687 GGRSFDSDA
-701 GPPPGVDPTKT
+701 PPANIDPTKT

-724 QGGST
+724 QGG
-729 GGGFGGGGGNRRSG
+729 GAGFGGGNG
-743 GGGGGGGGG
+743 GGGRRGGGG

-757 GGNRSGGGRG
+757 GGNRGGRG
-767 RSGGGGGGGGRG
+767 RSGGGRG

>member
-1 MNDSVKN
+1 MNDIQDTPEN
-8 SEENQPVAGID
+8 LEENQAINQAIAAAD
-19 AAQDAPKKRAPRK
+19 TAQDAPKKRAPRK
-32 LKEDAV
+32 LKEVTATL
-38 ESAVAAVAAAAT
+38 AAAPAEVGQEAT
-50 DTSEEGG
+50 

-69 MEEAK
+69 MEEA
-74 AAEAA
+74 
-79 LASGQTPVA
+79 
-88 STDLAQSVAQS
+88 
-99 EQTDSFEEPQSAP
+99 
-112 KRTPTRTPARNAPRE
+112 R
-127 DFAAQRNEQNDS
+127 AAQATDEFVSTGDDATRLAAPIAHV
-139 GERDEQPGEQ
+139 ERDDQHHRDGE
-149 PNEQQGEHAADAP
+149 EQQATHADDAP
-162 EATAEAFIPRDFSEI
+162 EATAEAFVPRDFSEI

-209 VLAQGGLGSRLE
+209 VLAQAGLGSRLE

-260 IQQPRARVLA
+260 IQQPRARVIA

-361 EDGPAQFLSI
+361 EDGMAQFLSI

-398 FESMGHAV
+398 FEAMGHAV
-406 SRLIRIGYGSYGL
+406 SRLIRIRYGTYGL

-427 YMELNDSEIRDLTQS
+427 YMELNDNEIRDITQS
-442 LVDAEGGEEM
+442 LVDAEGGEEL

-459 AVEPGERREGRE
+459 VVESGER
-471 GREPREGGRDDRG
+471 REPREGREQRGDGQRNEQRGPRDDG
-484 PRPEQRERRG
+484 GVRPEQRERRG
-494 KFVRRGRDERP
+494 KFVRRGRN
-505 DRGTGGGG
+505 DRQGD
-513 YVDRPQRPDG
+513 YNDRPARQDG
-523 AVYSNNDGG
+523 A
-532 YSAEGSADG
+532 
-541 QANSA
+541 
-546 GQMQQPQGERRENF
+546 PQGEGYSQSDAPRENS
-560 DGAGGPQRRDDGG
+560 QNNGG
-573 GQRRYDGSQRSNQG
+573 GDQRPYDGQQRQDARQEPRQNQSA
-587 ERQGERGSRFGDRN
+587 RGGRFGDRN
-601 NTNGGNNRFGNRA
+601 DRNNGNNRFGDRPPRHNGGD
-614 PRDDRFG
+614 RDDRG
-621 QAGPGHQN
+621 A
-629 GDRGGERNSDQNQPR
+629 DQNQPR
-644 QSAQEGYGDEVDDFN
+644 QSSAQDGYGDEIDDFN

-672 KKRGRGNSGGAGYGN
+672 KKRGRSGGNFAGGGGGYGGGGGGG
-687 SDGGRSGGGSYGDD
+687 GGRSSSDD

-724 QGGST
+724 QGSGS
-729 GGGFGGGGGNRRSG
+729 GGSFGGARS
-743 GGGGGGGGG
+743 GGGGGG

-757 GGNRSGGGRG
+757 GGNRGGRG
-767 RSGGGGGGGGRG
+767 RSGGGGRG

>member
-1 MNDSVKN
+1 MNDMN
-8 SEENQPVAGID
+8 DTPENLEQNQAVAGTD
-19 AAQDAPKKRAPRK
+19 TALSAPKKRAPRK

-38 ESAVAAVAAAAT
+38 VEPTDVDAT
-50 DTSEEGG
+50 DAEP
-57 EVKKRVRRTKAQ
+57 KKRVRRTKAQ
-69 MEEAK
+69 IEADN
-74 AAEAA
+74 AA
-79 LASGQTPVA
+79 LAAVSKEDVA
-88 STDLAQSVAQS
+88 PIVETQ
-99 EQTDSFEEPQSAP
+99 PAP
-112 KRTPTRTPARNAPRE
+112 NVQVETMQEHAPRGRKPRRDDRFE
-127 DFAAQRNEQNDS
+127 GGNDA
-139 GERDEQPGEQ
+139 GDQGNGRDSSDGS
-149 PNEQQGEHAADAP
+149 EQQGEHASDAP
-162 EATAEAFIPRDFSEI
+162 EATAEAFVPRDFSEI

-209 VLAQGGLGSRLE
+209 VLAQAGLGSRLE

-235 QKAHVGQRVQW
+235 QNAHVGQRVQW
-246 GDEVRIQGKLLQLR
+246 GDEVKIQGKLLQLR
-260 IQQPRARVLA
+260 IQQPRARVIA

-398 FESMGHAV
+398 FEAMGHAV
-406 SRLIRIGYGSYGL
+406 SRLIRIRYGSYGL

-427 YMELNDSEIRDLTQS
+427 YMELNDAEIRDMTQS

-459 AVEPGERREGRE
+459 AVEPGGRGEGRGE
-471 GREPREGGRDDRG
+471 GRGPREGQRDDG
-484 PRPEQRERRG
+484 GQRPEQRERRG
-494 KFVRRGRDERP
+494 KFVRRGGRNER
-505 DRGTGGGG
+505 TGGFDDRAPRIDGAPQEGG
-513 YVDRPQRPDG
+513 YQGGQGPQGDGSREGGNGAQQRP
-523 AVYSNNDGG
+523 Y
-532 YSAEGSADG
+532 DG
-541 QANSA
+541 Q
-546 GQMQQPQGERRENF
+546 
-560 DGAGGPQRRDDGG
+560 QRN
-573 GQRRYDGSQRSNQG
+573 NQG
-587 ERQGERGSRFGDRN
+587 QGERGGRFGDRN
-601 NTNGGNNRFGNRA
+601 QGGGGRFGNRG
-614 PRDDRFG
+614 PRDGQGGGQGGNGGGYGNNNQDR
-621 QAGPGHQN
+621 AP
-629 GDRGGERNSDQNQPR
+629 DQNQPR
-644 QSAQEGYGDEVDDFN
+644 QTSAQDGYGDEIDDFN

-672 KKRGRGNSGGAGYGN
+672 KKRGRGGNAGGGYGAGGGGGGYQ
-687 SDGGRSGGGSYGDD
+687 GRSSSDD

-724 QGGST
+724 QGAGGGGGG
-729 GGGFGGGGGNRRSG
+729 GGGFGGGGGG
-743 GGGGGGGGG
+743 GGRRGGGG

-757 GGNRSGGGRG
+757 NSGGGGGNRGGRG
-767 RSGGGGGGGGRG
+767 RSGGGGRG